1 MLRNLSLSSK
11 RKKSLNM
18 ACSRS
23 VRPMPRQVM
32 KIHIFEVCFGAGK
45 SLAWRLLGVNPQ
57 LLQSA
62 HQMHGDNGKCFL
74 DRFSLRFGRYHLPP
88 DSSLQRINGFD
99 WHAFEEQFTAADD
112 RHPGTKLPHV
122 LNNVCVDKITT
133 TFRPIELSKLRKR
146 FRSAGSSPA
155 LGSSTMI
162 NLGLASSA
170 WAIPNRC
177 FIPPE

>member
-1 MLRNLSLSSK
+1 
-11 RKKSLNM
+11 
-18 ACSRS
+18 
-23 VRPMPRQVM
+23 MPRQVM
-32 KIHIFEVCFGAGK
+32 KIHIFEVCLGAGK

-62 HQMHGDNGKCFL
+62 HQMHGDDRKCFL
-74 DRFSLRFGRYHLPP
+74 DRFSLRFGPYHLPP
-88 DSSLQRINGFD
+88 DSALQRINGFD
-99 WHAFEEQFTAADD
+99 RHSFEEQFTAADD
-112 RHPGTKLPHV
+112 RHPGTKLRTSSTM
-122 LNNVCVDKITT
+122 CVDKITT

-146 FRSAGSSPA
+146 FRSAGSSTA
-155 LGSSTMI
+155 VGSSTMI